1 MVLFNGWS
9 DNRYTLLTKGVPTS
23 KICDVFNIIIV
34 HKDDFEI
41 YDLLGHYLS
50 DESFYDC
57 LFFDMPEEYVCLSN
71 VNGAY
76 NAYREFV
83 SASDV
88 INQNHLITKSEK
100 VFIEEVAAHD
110 MFTENKVLSI
120 LFEIEDMDRK
130 KEQNFAELMCSKRID
145 RFEYIQPQLD
155 ELMVMYEREGGL

>member
-23 KICDVFNIIIV
+23 KICDVFNMIIV

-50 DESFYDC
+50 DESSYDC

-71 VNGAY
+71 INGDY

-88 INQNHLITKSEK
+88 VNQNHLITKSEK
-100 VFIEEVAAHD
+100 VFIEEVAAYD
-110 MFTENKVLSI
+110 MFTEDKVLSI

>member
-23 KICDVFNIIIV
+23 KICDVFNMIIV

-50 DESFYDC
+50 DESSYDC
-57 LFFDMPEEYVCLSN
+57 LFFDMPEGYVCLSN

-76 NAYREFV
+76 NAYREFA

-88 INQNHLITKSEK
+88 INQNRLITKSEK
-100 VFIEEVAAHD
+100 VFIEEVAAYD

-120 LFEIEDMDRK
+120 LFEIQDMDRK
-130 KEQNFAELMCSKRID
+130 KEQQFAELMCSKRID

-155 ELMVMYEREGGL
+155 ELMVMYERESGL